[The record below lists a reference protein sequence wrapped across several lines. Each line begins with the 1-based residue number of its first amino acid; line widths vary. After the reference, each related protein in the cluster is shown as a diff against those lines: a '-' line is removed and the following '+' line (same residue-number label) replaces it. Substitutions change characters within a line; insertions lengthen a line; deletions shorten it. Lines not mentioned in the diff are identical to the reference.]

1 MTMAELLSYGRP
13 PFEPVKAEAKP
24 KLFAEC
30 CRFICPGFTIN
41 EQNRALLNSVYLY
54 MEGWQGKY
62 DPRKGLWLWGS
73 IGTGKSTIIRI
84 MNYYSKFSQG
94 LDIGNYPIGG
104 FRIESATG
112 IVNNFVLKGQDALN
126 LYTYNNGTPRT
137 MAFDE
142 LGREPCPAK
151 YFGTEVNVM
160 QYIFQCR
167 YEFRNECLTHV
178 TTNFSPKEIQR
189 MYGSYI
195 ADRINEMF
203 NVIEMTGQ
211 SRR

>member
-1 MTMAELLSYGRP
+1 
-13 PFEPVKAEAKP
+13 
-24 KLFAEC
+24 
-30 CRFICPGFTIN
+30 
-41 EQNRALLNSVYLY
+41 
-54 MEGWQGKY
+54 
-62 DPRKGLWLWGS
+62 
-73 IGTGKSTIIRI
+73 
-84 MNYYSKFSQG
+84 
-94 LDIGNYPIGG
+94 
-104 FRIESATG
+104 
-112 IVNNFVLKGQDALN
+112 
-126 LYTYNNGTPRT
+126 